1 MKPGFPK
8 TICAWGLFAL
18 CLLICRLVKSESLS
32 YIFLV
37 WNLFLAFVPYW
48 ISHYLA
54 AKGRIS
60 LKQLPLLGLWLL
72 FLPNAPYIL
81 TDLVHLR
88 PRPGIPFWFD
98 LVLISSFALSG
109 LMLFYRSL
117 ADVLR
122 LCRQQVR
129 ELYVNI
135 ALPFVFGIVAF
146 GLYLGRYLRFNSW
159 DVVQHPLKLARAGI
173 SSLHCKDTI
182 GFVLVFGAFLWLIH
196 MAISA
201 FHRQDAT

>member
-1 MKPGFPK
+1 ML
-8 TICAWGLFAL
+8 AY
-18 CLLICRLVKSESLS
+18 RLVKSESLS

-48 ISHYLA
+48 ISCYMA
-54 AKGRIS
+54 AKDKLS
-60 LKQLPLLGLWLL
+60 MKQLPLMGLWLL

-109 LMLFYRSL
+109 FMLFYRSL
-117 ADVLR
+117 ADVLW

-159 DVVQHPLKLARAGI
+159 DVVQHPFRLAREGI

-182 GFVLVFGAFLWLIH
+182 GFVLVFGAFLWLVH

-201 FHRQDAT
+201 FNRQDT